1 MAAGPTHDLDSG
13 AGHDDA
19 LYYRHAGRSRLVQAV
34 SLRTR
39 RAVVRRFGEL
49 LQPGPETTILDVGVS
64 LETAR
69 AEANVLE
76 QIHPHRGRITCAGIG
91 PGHAVTAGYPGVA
104 YVPISPHAP
113 LPFPDGHFD
122 IAYSNAVIEHVGSR
136 EAQARFVA
144 ELCRVGRRIFLA
156 TPNRWFPIEHHTG
169 LPLLHF
175 LPLGVFRAL
184 LRRTRLAHWSRA
196 ENLNPLTGAELQRL
210 FPRPDAVRVEF
221 AGTGLGLFRSN
232 LIAWA

>member
-1 MAAGPTHDLDSG
+1 MAAAATRQAGPG
-13 AGHDDA
+13 AGHDEA

-39 RAVVRRFGEL
+39 LSVVRRFGEL
-49 LQPGPETTILDVGVS
+49 LRPGPDTTILDVGVS

-69 AEANVLE
+69 IEANVLE

-91 PGHAVTAGYPGVA
+91 PGAAVTAGYPGVS

-113 LPFPDGHFD
+113 LPFPEGHFD

-136 EAQARFVA
+136 QAQARFVA
-144 ELCRVGRRIFLA
+144 ELCRVGRRVFLA

-169 LPLLHF
+169 LPLLHY

-184 LRRTRLAHWSRA
+184 LRRTRLRHWSDPD
-196 ENLNPLTGAELQRL
+196 NLNPLTGAELRGL
-210 FPRPDAVRVEF
+210 FPRPDRVRIEL
-221 AGTGLGLFRSN
+221 AGTGLGPLRSN